1 MLQTDF
7 KNFNRIEKIAIFG
20 STGFVGRQT
29 LDVIR
34 ACGDIE
40 VYALTCNTNI
50 DLLERQIEEFKP
62 KLVCVYDPIKAD
74 QLKGSLAKKLS
85 PSDFSHI
92 KILSGIDG
100 LLEIAMDRG
109 YDCAV
114 CAIVGMIG
122 LRPTIACISSGK
134 NIALANKEVM
144 VCAGEIINDLL
155 YENNAKLFPVD
166 SEHSAIAQCLAG
178 EDESKIDKIILT
190 CSGGPFFGMKREELK
205 EIDAVKA
212 LQHPIWSMG
221 KKITIDSSTLVNK
234 GLEVLEAKWLF
245 KKEVDD
251 IQVLIQRGSIIHS
264 MVQFVDGSIKAQ
276 LATPSMTIPIEYAL
290 YGRDRRDIGAQ
301 KLDFEAIR
309 NISFDLP
316 DMETF
321 KGLSLAYSVGRKP
334 LLYSTIFNS
343 ANEEAVSLFLNGKI
357 TFLQIADF
365 IEEALKDASL
375 ISAVNERNNTLE
387 NILITERET
396 REFVQRLIV

>member
-1 MLQTDF
+1 MLQTNF
-7 KNFNRIEKIAIFG
+7 KNFDKVERVAIFG
-20 STGFVGRQT
+20 STGFIGRQT

-34 ACGDIE
+34 TCGDIE
-40 VYALTCNTNI
+40 VYALTCNKSI
-50 DLLERQIEEFKP
+50 EVLVSQIEEFKP
-62 KLVCVYDPIKAD
+62 KLVCIYDETKLDA
-74 QLKGSLAKKLS
+74 LKSLMSKKLS
-85 PSDFSHI
+85 PSDISQV
-92 KILSGIDG
+92 KILTGLDG
-100 LLEIAMDRG
+100 LNEIAMDRG
-109 YDCAV
+109 YDLAV

-122 LRPTIACISSGK
+122 LRPTVAAISSGK

-155 YENNAKLFPVD
+155 YENNVKLFPID

-178 EDESKIDKIILT
+178 EDENKIDKIILT
-190 CSGGPFFGMKREELK
+190 CSGGPFYKMKKEELR

-264 MVQFVDGSIKAQ
+264 MVQYVDGSIKAQ
-276 LATPSMTIPIEYAL
+276 LSVPSMTIPIEYAL
-290 YGRDRRDIGAQ
+290 YGKDRRDIGAQ
-301 KLDFEAIR
+301 KLDFNEIT
-309 NISFDLP
+309 NISFDRP

-321 KGLSLAYSVGRKP
+321 KGLSLAYAVGKKP
-334 LLYSTIFNS
+334 LLYSTVFNS
-343 ANEEAVSLFLNGKI
+343 ANEEAVALFLESKI
-357 TFLQIADF
+357 SFLQIADF

-375 ISAVNERNNTLE
+375 INAVNQRNNTIE

-396 REFVQRLIV
+396 RDFVQSLLI